1 MALKLIDAG
10 QSRWH
15 AMNAPHPVA
24 LVRADARFKNSNLI
38 ERLDD
43 KTTQEAASKILIR
56 RY

>member
-24 LVRADARFKNSNLI
+24 LVRADACFKNSNLI
-38 ERLDD
+38 ERPDD
-43 KTTQEAASKILIR
+43 KTTQEAASKILIH